1 MTGPWML
8 LAIFSAGTGAAWFG
22 LLPKILLA
30 SEFPLYALYVL
41 LFLVGLGIGS
51 DTKALSAVLRL
62 HFKTLLIPAA
72 VVVGSLVGA
81 GLMGMALPGLNTRQ
95 GMAVGAGFGYYSLSS
110 VIISQIQPGE
120 LGVIALMSN
129 IMREVLT
136 LVSVPLLVKWFGQV
150 SPIVAGGATAM
161 DTTLPIISRHV
172 SPEMAM
178 TAVVSGVILSM
189 LVPILIPLIL

>member
-8 LAIFSAGTGAAWFG
+8 LAVFSAGTGAAWFG
-22 LLPKILLA
+22 LLPKVLLA

-51 DTKALSAVLRL
+51 DTKALSAILRL

-81 GLMGMALPGLNTRQ
+81 GLMGAALWDMSWRQ

-110 VIISQIQPGE
+110 VLISQIEPGG
-120 LGVIALMSN
+120 LGVVALMSN
-129 IMREVLT
+129 ILREVLT
-136 LVSVPLLVKWFGQV
+136 LISAPLLVKWFGQV
-150 SPIVAGGATAM
+150 SPVVSGGATAM
-161 DTTLPIISRHV
+161 DTTLPIISRYT